1 MSEGLEMQPESAESA
16 SRRAYRELRQ
26 AILERRLPA
35 NRKVTEVGLAEDLG
49 ISRTPIREAIKRLL
63 LEGLLERRKGQGLW
77 CVVPDADEVREI
89 FELRL
94 RLESYA
100 AAKAAERA
108 MPAQVEALVASARRM
123 SEFAQVAV
131 DSEALIAS
139 IDRENAR
146 FHNLIAEATQSQ
158 RLMHLIRATVDLAL
172 VTRTFRRF
180 TPDQRRRSA
189 QHHLEIAAAI
199 AARKPQ
205 WAERMM
211 QVHILSAEDT
221 MDSIPSADP
230 PADDRLSQTNNDD

>member
-1 MSEGLEMQPESAESA
+1 MQPDIMESA

-26 AILERRLPA
+26 AILERRLPTD
-35 NRKVTEVGLAEDLG
+35 RKVTEVALAEELG
-49 ISRTPIREAIKRLL
+49 ISRTPIREAIKRLI
-63 LEGLLERRKGQGLW
+63 LEGLLERRRGQGLW
-77 CVVPDADEVREI
+77 CVVPDANEVHEI

-108 MPAQVEALVASARRM
+108 TPVQVEALLESARVMDALSRV
-123 SEFAQVAV
+123 SR
-131 DSEALIAS
+131 DSAALIAD

-146 FHNLIAEATQSQ
+146 FHALIAEGAQSQ
-158 RLMHLIRATVDLAL
+158 RLLHLIRATVDVSL

-180 TPDQRRRSA
+180 TPEQRRRSA

-199 AARKPQ
+199 AARKPL

-221 MDSIPSADP
+221 MDAVPGPDRP
-230 PADDRLSQTNNDD
+230 PARHATTDPAGTIPP

>member
-1 MSEGLEMQPESAESA
+1 MQPETLENA

-35 NRKVTEVGLAEDLG
+35 DRKLTELGLAKRLG

-63 LEGLLERRKGQGLW
+63 LEGMMQRRKGQGLF
-77 CVVPDADEVREI
+77 CVLPDAGEVREI
-89 FELRL
+89 FDLRL

-108 MPAQVEALVASARRM
+108 TQDQIEMLVTSARRM
-123 SEFAQVAV
+123 TELAHVDE
-131 DSEALIAS
+131 DSEGLIAR
-139 IDRENAR
+139 IDRENAL
-146 FHNLIAEATQSQ
+146 FHSLIVEATHSQ
-158 RLMHLIRATVDLAL
+158 RLIHLIRATVDISL

-189 QHHLEIAAAI
+189 QHHTEIAAAI
-199 AARKPQ
+199 AARKPL

-221 MDSIPSADP
+221 MDQP
-230 PADDRLSQTNNDD
+230 PLAEDWPTAGSEPTGKA

>member
-1 MSEGLEMQPESAESA
+1 MQQESAESA
-16 SRRAYRELRQ
+16 SKRAYRELRQ

-35 NRKVTEVGLAEDLG
+35 DRKVTEVGLAEELG

-108 MPAQVEALVASARRM
+108 TPAQVEALTTSARRM
-123 SEFAQVAV
+123 NELAQIAE

-146 FHNLIAEATQSQ
+146 FHSLIAEATQSQ
-158 RLMHLIRATVDLAL
+158 RLMHLIRATVDVAL

-199 AARKPQ
+199 SSRKPH

-221 MDSIPSADP
+221 MDGAPGAHH
-230 PADDRLSQTNNDD
+230 PADACLSQTHDD

>member
-1 MSEGLEMQPESAESA
+1 MQQEFAESA

-35 NRKVTEVGLAEDLG
+35 DRKVTEVGLAEELG

-89 FELRL
+89 FDLRL

-100 AAKAAERA
+100 AAKAAEAGDACAGRGA
-108 MPAQVEALVASARRM
+108 DHIRPSMNELAQIAE
-123 SEFAQVAV
+123 

-146 FHNLIAEATQSQ
+146 FHSLIAEATQSQ
-158 RLMHLIRATVDLAL
+158 GLCT
-172 VTRTFRRF
+172 
-180 TPDQRRRSA
+180 
-189 QHHLEIAAAI
+189 
-199 AARKPQ
+199 
-205 WAERMM
+205 
-211 QVHILSAEDT
+211 
-221 MDSIPSADP
+221 
-230 PADDRLSQTNNDD
+230 

>member
-1 MSEGLEMQPESAESA
+1 MQPESAESA

-26 AILERRLPA
+26 AILERRLPSD
-35 NRKVTEVGLAEDLG
+35 RKVTEVGLAEDLG

-108 MPAQVEALVASARRM
+108 TPAQIEALTASAHRM
-123 SEFAQVAV
+123 QALAQVAE
-131 DSEALIAS
+131 DSEDLIAG
-139 IDRENAR
+139 IDQENAR
-146 FHNLIAEATQSQ
+146 FHALIAEATQSP
-158 RLMHLIRATVDLAL
+158 RLMHLIRATVDVAL

-180 TPDQRRRSA
+180 TPQQRRRSA

-199 AARKPQ
+199 AAGKPH

-221 MDSIPSADP
+221 MDSDPAPDASAESLFQAGGHD
-230 PADDRLSQTNNDD
+230 

>member
-1 MSEGLEMQPESAESA
+1 MQPDSMESA

-26 AILERRLPA
+26 AILERRLPTD
-35 NRKVTEVGLAEDLG
+35 RKVTELGLAEELG
-49 ISRTPIREAIKRLL
+49 ISRTPIREAIKRLI
-63 LEGLLERRKGQGLW
+63 LEGLLERRRGQGLW
-77 CVVPDADEVREI
+77 CVVPDAEEVREI

-108 MPAQVEALVASARRM
+108 TPEQVAALSESARVMDALSR
-123 SEFAQVAV
+123 ETR
-131 DSEALIAS
+131 DSEALIAE

-146 FHNLIAEATQSQ
+146 FHALIAEGAQSA
-158 RLMHLIRATVDLAL
+158 RLSHLIRATVDVSL

-180 TPDQRRRSA
+180 TPAQRRRSA

-199 AARKPQ
+199 AARKPL

-221 MDSIPSADP
+221 MDPPATPDHPPSAP
-230 PADDRLSQTNNDD
+230 

>member
-1 MSEGLEMQPESAESA
+1 MQPEALESA

-26 AILERRLPA
+26 AVLERRLPSD
-35 NRKVTEVGLAEDLG
+35 RKITEVGLARQLG

-63 LEGLLERRKGQGLW
+63 LEGLLVRRKGQGLW
-77 CVVPDADEVREI
+77 CALPDAEEVREI

-108 MPAQVEALVASARRM
+108 TAEQIDKLIASAQKIT
-123 SEFAQVAV
+123 ELAQVAE

-139 IDRENAR
+139 IDHENAL
-146 FHNLIAEATQSQ
+146 FHGLIAEATHSP
-158 RLMHLIRATVDLAL
+158 RLKHLIRSTVDISL

-180 TPDQRRRSA
+180 TPQQRRRSA
-189 QHHLEIAAAI
+189 QHHTEIAAAI
-199 AARKPQ
+199 AARKPL

-221 MDSIPSADP
+221 MDERPDMDGP
-230 PADDRLSQTNNDD
+230 D